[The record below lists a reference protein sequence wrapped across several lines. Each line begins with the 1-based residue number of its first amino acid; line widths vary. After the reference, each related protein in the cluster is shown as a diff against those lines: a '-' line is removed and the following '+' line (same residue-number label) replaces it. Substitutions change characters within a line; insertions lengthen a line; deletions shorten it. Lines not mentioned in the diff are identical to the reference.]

1 MKTKKILPNMKST
14 WILVA
19 KYVDK
24 VKCNCKYEG
33 NVIDRKYS
41 EKLKATGKYKDKIN
55 VIGKCEDNVNAT
67 AKYEDRINA
76 TGKYEWKQPKFT
88 GKYDDI

>member
-1 MKTKKILPNMKST
+1 MKST

-24 VKCNCKYEG
+24 VKYNCKHEG

-55 VIGKCEDNVNAT
+55 VISKCEDNVNAT